1 MGRALLLRPLA
12 LALALAALPAPGV
25 AAADA
30 PEGAEARAA
39 GDRAAEAR
47 AGRGA
52 PAGTAAAHEE
62 AVARLLDGLPPD
74 QRARARERLDRMP
87 PARRERV
94 LHRLERNARAWA
106 ARSPEEK
113 EALRARLRRF
123 RALPAAEQEAL
134 VRRRFPGASDAEQAR
149 ILERLRRVGEPRGD
163 EAEAGP

>member
-39 GDRAAEAR
+39 EAP

-74 QRARARERLDRMP
+74 ERARARERLDRMP